1 MSRITAPVGEV
12 TTPTTV
18 GRYGTGRLRAASNSP
33 SAASRPAA
41 LLQERHPGPGPAG
54 SSESTTIW

>member
-12 TTPTTV
+12 TTPLTP
-18 GRYGTGRLRAASNSP
+18 GRKGSRRLRALSNSP
-33 SAASRPAA
+33 SAVSLRRRSSRRAFRAPM
-41 LLQERHPGPGPAG
+41 PAG